1 MPDPITTLIL
11 GAVTLTM
18 LAASIAAIGRLLRGG
33 PAEARARLEVSLLS
47 LCTAVLTVLFVYRI
61 AFVHQ
66 AAPPLRSHVDGLL
79 LIAAL
84 GGMTILYLDRRPRLP
99 GVRSFGLPLLTFIT
113 AWAVCA
119 SAWTYVPFDFRV
131 ATMGQVWRSVHL
143 LGVYGGTF
151 FVALAAIAGA
161 MYLTADR
168 RLRSKQFTRP
178 DGAPSGPL
186 ASLEAIERLIVRGS
200 ALGFALLTLGL
211 ISGVVVLIEE
221 PVGWSPGP
229 WFAVKIALSLAA
241 WLIFA
246 LLMNVRHATMFR
258 GARAAW
264 LSIFGLVLLGLTF
277 GLVTAL
283 PTDTSAVKPAAPQV
297 ETFETLEPSAAEE
310 GG

>member
-11 GAVTLTM
+11 AAVALTM
-18 LAASIAAIGRLLRGG
+18 LAASIAAIARLLRGG
-33 PAEARARLEVSLLS
+33 PAEALARLEVSLLS
-47 LCTAVLTVLFVYRI
+47 LCTVVLTGLFVYRI
-61 AFVHQ
+61 AMVHQ
-66 AAPPLRSHVDGLL
+66 AAPPLRAHVDGLL

-84 GGMTILYLDRRPRLP
+84 VGMTILYLDRRPRLP
-99 GVRSFGLPLLTFIT
+99 GVRGFGLPLMTFLT

-143 LGVYGGTF
+143 VGVYAGTF

-161 MYLTADR
+161 MYLAADR
-168 RLRSKQFTRP
+168 RLRGKH
-178 DGAPSGPL
+178 APPTSGPL

-221 PVGWSPGP
+221 PAGWAPGP

-246 LLMNVRHATMFR
+246 LLMNVRHAAMFR
-258 GARAAW
+258 GSRAAW
-264 LSIFGLVLLGLTF
+264 LSIFGLALLGLTF
-277 GLVTAL
+277 ALVTAL
-283 PTDTSAVKPAAPQV
+283 PADTAARPTARHTGAADPLQPSAPQ
-297 ETFETLEPSAAEE
+297 E
-310 GG
+310 GR